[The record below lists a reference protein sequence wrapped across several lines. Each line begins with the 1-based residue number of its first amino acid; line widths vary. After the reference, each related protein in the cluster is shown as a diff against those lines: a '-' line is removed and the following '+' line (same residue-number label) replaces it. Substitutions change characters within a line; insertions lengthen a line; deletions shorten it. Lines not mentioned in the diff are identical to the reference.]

1 MCKPVVEQWKG
12 EVMTQC
18 VGAAGWLDR
27 VMIEHGRVGDG
38 GREALANVGLP
49 LADGF
54 GSNCG
59 EACLKHS
66 IQRGFCKIP
75 ALGKSFGPHSGM
87 YFPIHLSSPHSV
99 RIQ

>member
-1 MCKPVVEQWKG
+1 MCWCCRVLQ
-12 EVMTQC
+12 
-18 VGAAGWLDR
+18 VGLGR
-27 VMIEHGRVGDG
+27 VMIEHGRAGDG
-38 GREALANVGLP
+38 GKEALANVGLP